1 MVATEDE
8 ELVET
13 LATNGADKAIGERIG
28 PWRPDRR
35 EDEPDALLPEDLV
48 AAGCEHGISVTD
60 QEPDGMSPLGEHHAE
75 VGSQLDHPASIRM

>member
-48 AAGCEHGISVTD
+48 AAGCELGASVTE
-60 QEPDGMSPLGEHHAE
+60 QEPDRMSPLGEHHAE